1 MRNRNYT
8 KDNAPVLSETTT
20 SAAAANRIDDKK
32 ENETK
37 MEPETADE
45 EIFQI
50 LNYLMKKTELAA
62 RVTHE
67 QKIPS
72 FRKGSRFRFELCK
85 VVPRYNIDPM
95 VKNFSGYDELL
106 LFGIIQA
113 ETRFLDPSHY
123 GSFSIFNRNFDDPLV
138 FTNPG
143 PLPPQDICYSSLSV
157 STSVKITAKLYATTY
172 KGYKMCGS
180 IDDYINYFPAP
191 PNIIKHPSCLA
202 EYLSMDLYPALKEEE
217 KEIAFIDNDV
227 LEISNGCAFI
237 NFSEYF
243 ANRPNG
249 GSGSCKLNGR
259 NGNLE
264 LYYVALK
271 DSVDTTLEVVLD
283 ETSKETKVAGKIMA
297 YYGKNFDYGCSPAEK
312 DLYNAMLYETKHGDF
327 VKPGEINLM
336 RSVLAVPAQFSLI
349 INANLRDFTSGDIV
363 LSGVHE
369 FFVPAEGGIKVGFI
383 KGNSCSLKLIVD
395 WKLPPDMLSV

>member
-1 MRNRNYT
+1 M
-8 KDNAPVLSETTT
+8 
-20 SAAAANRIDDKK
+20 
-32 ENETK
+32 K
-37 MEPETADE
+37 MESEAADKE

-50 LNYLMKKTELAA
+50 LKYLMKKAA

-67 QKIPS
+67 EKIPS
-72 FRKGSRFRFELCK
+72 FWQGPRFRFELCR
-85 VVPRYNIDPM
+85 VVPRYDIDPL
-95 VKNFSGYDELL
+95 VTNFSGYDELL

-143 PLPPQDICYSSLSV
+143 PLSPQDICYCSLPV
-157 STSVKITAKLYATTY
+157 STSVKISAKLYGTTY
-172 KGYKMCGS
+172 KGYKMCGRV
-180 IDDYINYFPAP
+180 DYLKYFPVP
-191 PNIIKHPSCLA
+191 PNAIKHPTSLA
-202 EYLSMDLYPALKEEE
+202 EWE
-217 KEIAFIDNDV
+217 KAKKTVYIDNDA
-227 LEISNGCAFI
+227 LEISKGNAFI

-271 DSVDTTLEVVLD
+271 YAVDATLKVLFVAPS
-283 ETSKETKVAGKIMA
+283 EERKVAGKIMA

-312 DLYNAMLYETKHGDF
+312 DLYSVMLYETKPGEF

-349 INANLRDFTSGDIV
+349 INAKLHDFTSGDIV
-363 LSGVHE
+363 LSGVYE

-383 KGNSCSLKLIVD
+383 KENDCSLNLTVD
-395 WKLPPDMLSV
+395 WKLPVDMLSV